1 MILKNLTKR
10 QKNII
15 GLCLIFSV
23 IGYVFIR
30 DNYHDYLL
38 DNGKTKSTTAILVRI
53 KETAVKSP
61 ASGFFKYKV
70 KNKNY
75 IFNENRDFSSMK
87 IGDTLLI
94 KYSLKNPS
102 VARVVDK
109 CYMQKYKGKC
119 PE

>member
-1 MILKNLTKR
+1 MKKLSERK
-10 QKNII
+10 KNII
-15 GLCLIFSV
+15 GFSLIFSLL
-23 IGYVFIR
+23 GYVLIR
-30 DNYHDYLL
+30 NSYHDYLL

-102 VARVVDK
+102 VARVIDK

-119 PE
+119 DE